1 MSANVFQI
9 MKREEGLLQDGS
21 ISTVQCPSI
30 VQDSLIHPGINPYDR
45 CVFRSTKRKNAILE
59 SLVPLFVLLAQGSV
73 TVSHKCLHHAW
84 KHLIS
89 SRCIIFR
96 EVATDTTLEEDGDV

>member
-30 VQDSLIHPGINPYDR
+30 VQESLIHPGINPYDT
-45 CVFRSTKRKNAILE
+45 CVFRSTKRKKRNSRELGPSVCAFGARI
-59 SLVPLFVLLAQGSV
+59 SYCLAQMLAS
-73 TVSHKCLHHAW
+73 CLETPD
-84 KHLIS
+84 L
-89 SRCIIFR
+89 
-96 EVATDTTLEEDGDV
+96 